1 MFDLAKI
8 ENGRMNVAE
17 PHYIVAKSGEA
28 IAEGE
33 ALVLNG
39 GALTKCGAT
48 AVPTYIAC
56 TALSAAATERKIP
69 VIPVASNQ
77 IYRVATTASV
87 ASLSIGTKVTLSDDG
102 TKVTATTASGVATI
116 VDLNGA
122 SAAGDQIYI
131 KF

>member
-17 PHYIVAKSGEA
+17 PHYLVADAGA

-33 ALVLNG
+33 ALVLNANG
-39 GALTKCGAT
+39 KLERCGAT
-48 AVPTYIAC
+48 TVPTHIAC
-56 TALSAAATERKIP
+56 TALSAAATDRKIP

-77 IYRVATTASV
+77 IYRVALSV
-87 ASLSIGTKVTLSDDG
+87 APTSLKVGSKVTIVDG
-102 TKVTATTASGVATI
+102 TKVSATTASGVATI